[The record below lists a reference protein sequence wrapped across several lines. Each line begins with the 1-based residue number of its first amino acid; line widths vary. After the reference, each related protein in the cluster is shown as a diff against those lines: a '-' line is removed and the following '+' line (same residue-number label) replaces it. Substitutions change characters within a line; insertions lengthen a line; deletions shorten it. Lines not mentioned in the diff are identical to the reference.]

1 MKKASWIRRH
11 TAKLSI
17 LLILQSLYR
26 ANAFVTPSPYEQR
39 HGSFV
44 PARRP
49 QSQLNVMEFQWDE
62 LVYNAESAASSFA
75 SQSLENPTALW
86 SSLPVMYGAGLL
98 TSVSPC
104 VWGLLPL
111 TMSYISSSASERA
124 DKQATLPT
132 LAFAAGLASV
142 FCTLGLIAS
151 SMGGVFGANS
161 GGASDILVP
170 LFSSTVCLAM
180 GLQLLDLVNLPLL
193 NLSTPFSQ
201 TNKVDDSP
209 QLLIDERGQVI
220 SPAKEEKNGSLFKTF
235 LLGGSSALVASPC
248 ATPVL
253 TSILAYVAK
262 SQDPALGFVLLLGYT
277 LGYSTPLL
285 LVAAT
290 GGQALANMRGDGYSK
305 IAPWITPLTAG
316 ILLWYGTNGLLTAL
330 FGDPSLAGLA
340 PILE

>member
-170 LFSSTVCLAM
+170 LFFEHCLF
-180 GLQLLDLVNLPLL
+180 GNG
-193 NLSTPFSQ
+193 TPIARLGEPSASQ
-201 TNKVDDSP
+201 SFDTIFTNK
-209 QLLIDERGQVI
+209 
-220 SPAKEEKNGSLFKTF
+220 
-235 LLGGSSALVASPC
+235 
-248 ATPVL
+248 
-253 TSILAYVAK
+253 
-262 SQDPALGFVLLLGYT
+262 
-277 LGYSTPLL
+277 
-285 LVAAT
+285 
-290 GGQALANMRGDGYSK
+290 
-305 IAPWITPLTAG
+305 
-316 ILLWYGTNGLLTAL
+316 
-330 FGDPSLAGLA
+330 
-340 PILE
+340 